1 MLSKYTEIIIVS
13 RIAKTLNKTSLNK
26 IKSFCDN
33 YEDII
38 VDFESFNKI
47 FLKTITYDNRNIKDC
62 SERSIVT
69 FYIEE
74 CEKLFDEYNINES
87 IDIDD
92 DFYKKLKACTRSRLA
107 AKYVPQKTFDNNID
121 IYFNDVKREY
131 ILHPIGESEDI
142 EFCPENKEVFIKNNL
157 KLVIDCA
164 KRYRNFG
171 MPFEDL
177 IQTGNVGL
185 MTAFN
190 KFDNSR
196 ANLRFAIIEDI
207 HNFNDNAFNF
217 EEAKNIIEKNF
228 SYSKLLPQTVALI
241 PEDGFASK
249 DEFIDWTNQN
259 IKKASFSSIAFA
271 WIRAEILLELNKH
284 ANVIRIPKSAQTA
297 GKGNINIV
305 HLDSV
310 NPHTEDNYHDN
321 QISDIANDEFVIED
335 EAIEKNERQDVFKD
349 LINRLMVNLKGADR
363 RILKKRFGIDY
374 PFTLSINEIA
384 EQEGLSTNT
393 VKYSIQNSMKC
404 INDKL
409 TPTQKELIVDML
421 R

>member
-1 MLSKYTEIIIVS
+1 VS
-13 RIAKTLNKTSLNK
+13 RTVKTLNKTSLNK
-26 IKSFCDN
+26 IKFFCDN

-38 VDFESFNKI
+38 VDFESFNKY
-47 FLKTITYDNRNIKDC
+47 FLNTITYDNRSMKDC
-62 SERSIVT
+62 SERAIVT

-74 CEKLFDEYNINES
+74 CEKLFETYNIDES

-92 DFYKKLKACTRSRLA
+92 DFYKKLKSRTRCRLA
-107 AKYVPQKTFDNNID
+107 AKYVPTKTFDNNID

-142 EFCPENKEVFIKNNL
+142 EFCPENKEIFIKNNL

-196 ANLRFAIIEDI
+196 ANLRFAIIDDI
-207 HNFNDNAFNF
+207 RNFNENAFNF
-217 EEAKNIIEKNF
+217 EEAKNIVEKNF
-228 SYSKLLPQTVALI
+228 SYSKLLAQTIALI

-249 DEFIDWTNQN
+249 DEFVEWTNQN
-259 IKKASFSSIAFA
+259 IRKASFSSIAFA

-310 NPHTEDNYHDN
+310 NPHTDDTYHDN
-321 QISDIANDEFVIED
+321 QISEIANDEFIVED
-335 EAIEKNERQDVFKD
+335 EAIEKNERQDVFRD
-349 LINRLMVNLKGADR
+349 LINRLMSNLKGSDR
-363 RILKKRFGIDY
+363 RILKKRFGVDY

-404 INDKL
+404 INEKL
-409 TPTQKELIVDML
+409 TPTQKELIMDML
-421 R
+421 H

>member
-1 MLSKYTEIIIVS
+1 MSRILKTLSKTSLKKIQEFSNNYKEIII
-13 RIAKTLNKTSLNK
+13 
-26 IKSFCDN
+26 
-33 YEDII
+33 
-38 VDFESFNKI
+38 DFDSFNKY

-74 CEKLFDEYNINES
+74 CEKLIDQYCVDETIE
-87 IDIDD
+87 IDD
-92 DFYKKLKACTRSRLA
+92 DFYKKLKSRTRQRLA
-107 AKYVPQKTFDNNID
+107 AKYVPTKQFDNNID

-142 EFCPENKEVFIKNNL
+142 EFCPENKEIFIKNNL

-164 KRYRNFG
+164 KRYRSLG

-207 HNFNDNAFNF
+207 NNFSKDEFNF

-228 SYSKLLPQTVALI
+228 IYSKLLAQTIAKI
-241 PEDGFASK
+241 PEEGFTSK
-249 DEFIDWTNQN
+249 NEFIDWTNQN

-284 ANVIRIPKSAQTA
+284 SNVIRIPKSAQTSD
-297 GKGNINIV
+297 KSTVNIV
-305 HLDSV
+305 RLDAI
-310 NPHTEDNYHDN
+310 NPHTDDTYHDN
-321 QISDIANDEFVIED
+321 QISEIANDEFIVED
-335 EAIEKNERQDVFKD
+335 ESIEKTERQDVFRD
-349 LINRLMVNLKGADR
+349 LINRLMVNLKGSDR

-393 VKYSIQNSMKC
+393 VKYSIQNSMKI
-404 INDKL
+404 INEKL
-409 TPTQKELIVDML
+409 PSSQKELIIDML